1 MRTPKKAK
9 CNIHSLSFCNN
20 KHDAPQC
27 TECILVKHRD
37 RKYIY
42 KDGQMKK
49 QNIFLVLQNHMYHHN
64 QKHIMLNGV

>member
-9 CNIHSLSFCNN
+9 CGIHSLSFCNN

-37 RKYIY
+37 RK
-42 KDGQMKK
+42 
-49 QNIFLVLQNHMYHHN
+49 
-64 QKHIMLNGV
+64 